1 MVYSEEMWKWLN
13 VEMNDPD
20 GSGEKCILK
29 TFRRIHN
36 DETDWEAIELGMQ
49 SKLNPEVV
57 RIRTM
62 KPKGTIRFKHI
73 GETVMTGSGS
83 AQQRALEG
91 HFTSGFGLLIETECL
106 GRTYTTKTASRDLT
120 ISQPTLPDDWQ
131 GTALWFR
138 PLGPS
143 ATTPT
148 VHSRPSLR
156 VTNFADPMT
165 LAWPN
170 WAKIFFNRGVA
181 AKETDNCA
189 NYPRVTN
196 PCGTG
201 ECGSSHVSRQ
211 PCAPGSPR
219 RSDSDV
225 RRPPRPNSVP
235 VVPERHGRKCAATPA
250 GSYPRR
256 RSSG

>member
-1 MVYSEEMWKWLN
+1 MRTRPHGGLLAQPVLAAEQTCSSMGWLRWLKQSPFSSAA
-13 VEMNDPD
+13 DWLRTG
-20 GSGEKCILK
+20 GSG
-29 TFRRIHN
+29 TPRQQRRPG
-36 DETDWEAIELGMQ
+36 TWWA
-49 SKLNPEVV
+49 SVV
-57 RIRTM
+57 AVG
-62 KPKGTIRFKHI
+62 GTIVPPAR
-73 GETVMTGSGS
+73 
-83 AQQRALEG
+83 R
-91 HFTSGFGLLIETECL
+91 L
-106 GRTYTTKTASRDLT
+106 G
-120 ISQPTLPDDWQ
+120 WQ
-131 GTALWFR
+131 GTALWFH